1 MKTSSSYASAEALV
15 FHFTV
20 AVPGWDD
27 EILLEKL
34 DFCPTPNNLE
44 NNIHM
49 EKELKN

>member
-34 DFCPTPNNLE
+34 DFCPTPFCIVYK
-44 NNIHM
+44 IHTQT
-49 EKELKN
+49 LS